1 MDILMS
7 IVLSSVIFNVL
18 GFQRYSK
25 YAVELVSE
33 YPGTNPDNTV
43 SKEEAYL
50 NQDGCLVIR
59 VFSVSGKVLSEFT
72 FTKDEFKITTLN

>member
-1 MDILMS
+1 MDRLML
-7 IVLSSVIFNVL
+7 VLLSTVIFNLV

-25 YAVELVSE
+25 YAVELVSM

-50 NQDGCLVIR
+50 KQDGDLVIR
-59 VFSVSGKVLSEFT
+59 VLSASDKVLGEFT
-72 FTKDEFKITTLN
+72 FSKDEFKITTLN